1 MIKLV
6 ISSSKNV
13 REFLLSDVDPHV
25 SLGYWRLPET
35 IGSQKST
42 KWRHK
47 VLEVSLWIIGDSLG
61 FFRIYLSSLNKK
73 QKMFYH

>member
-42 KWRHK
+42 K
-47 VLEVSLWIIGDSLG
+47 
-61 FFRIYLSSLNKK
+61 
-73 QKMFYH
+73 